1 MDHTVSAINAWLGDH
16 LATTGNELQQRMA
29 FYKDNSPLPPERL
42 PAPRARKICVLVHGL
57 GCNESCWRFPDSG
70 TDYGLLLEQR
80 HGYLPL
86 YLRFNTGLHVS
97 TNGTLLSA
105 LLEQLI
111 TRHGGAVDELVL
123 IGHSM
128 GGLVLRSACH
138 QGSVSCA
145 GWVPLVRHVV
155 YLGSPHLGAP
165 LERTT
170 NAATR
175 LLSRFDT
182 TATRVVR
189 DLLNSRSSGVKDL
202 RFGNLVDE
210 DWRDDEPEGATCNR
224 RTPVPWLTTAR
235 HHFVVGEATSR
246 LGVLGD
252 GMVPPSSASSC
263 ARGTLPGAPEG
274 SSVQLISGLHHL
286 QLAHHPEV
294 YEHIE
299 RWVARDG

>member
-1 MDHTVSAINAWLGDH
+1 MDHTISAINAWFGDH

-29 FYKDNSPLPPERL
+29 FYQDNCPVPPGRL
-42 PAPRARKICVLVHGL
+42 PAPRSGKVCILVHGL

-70 TDYGLLLEQR
+70 ADYGLLLDQR

-86 YLRFNTGLHVS
+86 YLRFNTGLHIS
-97 TNGTLLSA
+97 TNGTLLSG
-105 LLEQLI
+105 LLEQLV
-111 TRHGGAVDELVL
+111 THHADSVEELVL

-138 QGSVSCA
+138 RGNVSCA
-145 GWVPLVRHVV
+145 RWVQLVRHVV

-170 NAATR
+170 NAATH

-182 TATRVVR
+182 TATRVLR

-210 DWRDDEPEGATCNR
+210 DWCDDEPEGTTSNR
-224 RTPVPWLTTAR
+224 RTPVPWLSTAR

-246 LGVLGD
+246 LGAFGD
-252 GMVPPSSASSC
+252 GMVSPSSASSSG
-263 ARGTLPGAPEG
+263 RGSLPGAPEG
-274 SSVQLISGLHHL
+274 SSVQLLSGLHHL